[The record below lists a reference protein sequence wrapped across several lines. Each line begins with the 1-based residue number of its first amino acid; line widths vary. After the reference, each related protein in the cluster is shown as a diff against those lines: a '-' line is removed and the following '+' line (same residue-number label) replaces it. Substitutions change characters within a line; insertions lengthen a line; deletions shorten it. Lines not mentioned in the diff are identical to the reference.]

1 MGTCAGIETKHG
13 RRPRFRPQRI
23 AFSQRRYQNSPV
35 TAVSP
40 SSSPPVGEPRPDPK
54 LVALLATAEPSVL
67 GSWLRRLVPLALT
80 AALALGV
87 VWWRSRSAPKGPKW
101 VTATVARSDI
111 QVTITATGT
120 LSGLKTVEVGA
131 EVSGKVIELRAD
143 FNDHVKKGDVLAV
156 IDPETSKASVDQA
169 AAQVAEAAAAIRT
182 AKATRDETKLALA
195 RAEEQSKLGL
205 LSQRDLEAAQAAA
218 ERAAAQLVSAEAS
231 AVVANANL
239 TSARTRLGK
248 TTIVSPI
255 DGVVLERLV
264 ELGQTVTAGFQTPV
278 MFKVTEDLTRMQL
291 TAFVDEADVG
301 RAKEGQRATFTV
313 DAYPNR
319 SFEAKVL
326 SVRNAP
332 RTEQNVVS
340 YESILAVD
348 NASLELRP
356 GMTATATVVAERREK
371 VIAVPAAALRFN
383 PPSTAPKRSG
393 GLFGGRPR
401 EGVRHD
407 LPKEPHV
414 WVLDGDTP
422 KVVKVSVGASDGTL
436 TEVTAPEL
444 VEGTAVVIDTEETP

>member
-1 MGTCAGIETKHG
+1 MGAD
-13 RRPRFRPQRI
+13 RPLRV
-23 AFSQRRYQNSPV
+23 AFGQRRHQDTPV
-35 TAVSP
+35 TAVSNP
-40 SSSPPVGEPRPDPK
+40 SSAPAGEPGPDPK
-54 LVALLATAEPSVL
+54 LVALLATAEPTRV
-67 GSWLRRLVPLALT
+67 GRWLRRLLPLVLIAG
-80 AALALGV
+80 LGLGI
-87 VWWRSRSAPKGPKW
+87 VWWRARSAPKGPKW
-101 VTATVARSDI
+101 VTAAVARTDI

-143 FNDHVKKGDVLAV
+143 YNDHVKRGAVLAV
-156 IDPETSKASVDQA
+156 IDPETSKAAVDQA

-182 AKATRDETKLALA
+182 AKATREETTLALA
-195 RAEEQSKLGL
+195 RAEEQAKLGL
-205 LSQRDLEAAQAAA
+205 VSQRDLESARAAA
-218 ERAAAQLVSAEAS
+218 ERSAAQLASAEAS

-326 SVRNAP
+326 AVRNAP

-356 GMTATATVVAERREK
+356 GMTATATVIADRREE
-371 VIAVPAAALRFN
+371 VLAVPAAALRYN
-383 PPSTAPKRSG
+383 PPSTAPKRTG
-393 GLFGGRPR
+393 GLFGGRSR
-401 EGVRHD
+401 DSARSDV
-407 LPKEPHV
+407 PKEPHV
-414 WVLDGDTP
+414 WVLEGTTP
-422 KVVKVSVGASDGTL
+422 KVVKVTLGASDGTN
-436 TEVTAPEL
+436 TEVSAPEL
-444 VEGTAVVIDTEETP
+444 VEGAAVVVDAEEAP